1 MRRLG
6 LLLLC
11 SLAALGCSAC
21 GDDFATLE
29 PQNPTRA
36 ADGLVFTR
44 GDGSSY
50 ELEDAVASCY
60 AAEQKPGLEVVRLT
74 APTGVTE
81 GAGKWPSLL
90 VEVVPGTTGTFRL
103 PLEERAWEAGPSDL
117 TVFAL
122 DSRRHNELSGS
133 QEEASGTITIRE
145 STCDPE
151 PRLTIRIDA
160 RLASE
165 IGLPGLHVTGGMA
178 STGK

>member
-1 MRRLG
+1 MRLLG
-6 LLLLC
+6 LLVLSLLTV
-11 SLAALGCSAC
+11 CSAC

-29 PQNPTRA
+29 PSNPARA

-44 GDGSSY
+44 ADGSSY
-50 ELEDAVASCY
+50 EIQDAVATCY

-74 APTGVTE
+74 APARVTM
-81 GAGKWPSLL
+81 GKQAAPYFM

-103 PLEERAWEAGPSDL
+103 PLKERDWEAGPSDV

-133 QEEASGTITIRE
+133 QEEATGQITVRE
-145 STCDPE
+145 ATCDPE
-151 PRLTIRIDA
+151 PRLSVQVEGK
-160 RLASE
+160 LVSE
-165 IGLPGLHVTGGMA
+165 IGLPPVRVKGGMA

>member
-1 MRRLG
+1 MRVLG
-6 LLLLC
+6 LLVLPLLMLC
-11 SLAALGCSAC
+11 VAC

-29 PQNPTRA
+29 PRNPAKA

-44 GDGSSY
+44 ADGSSY
-50 ELEDAVASCY
+50 EIQDAVATCF

-74 APTGVTE
+74 APTAATQG
-81 GAGKWPSLL
+81 GSKWPWFM

-103 PLEERAWEAGPSDL
+103 PLKERDWEAGPPDV

-122 DSRRHNELSGS
+122 DPRRHNELSGS
-133 QEEASGTITIRE
+133 MEEATGQVTVRE
-145 STCDPE
+145 ATCDPE
-151 PRLTIRIDA
+151 PRLSVRIDG

-165 IGLPGLHVTGGMA
+165 IGLPSVHVVGGMA